1 MSDDLLAGATKAL
14 RDSTDPSARA
24 RSGDD
29 DGALTLARIERS
41 LRTAAPATRSATRRR
56 LTRFVAMPIAAV
68 FLVLSAWA
76 SASGRLPR
84 WLHLGT
90 PHDTEHATTATT
102 AATATAPQSQA
113 APASA
118 SALASANAAASA
130 SASAP
135 ALASALAPALASPPA
150 PARAPAPAPAPALV
164 PDADAD
170 ALYRTAHEAHFSR
183 HDYPAAVAAWD
194 AYLASAGPGGR
205 FTLEARYNRAVAL
218 VKSGRK
224 TEARAALQP
233 FADGEYG
240 GYRREE
246 ARELL
251 LTLD

>member
-1 MSDDLLAGATKAL
+1 MSDDLLASATKAL
-14 RDSTDPSARA
+14 RDSTDPSARS

-29 DGALTLARIERS
+29 DGALTLARVERS
-41 LRTAAPATRSATRRR
+41 LRTAAPPTRSAMRRR

-68 FLVLSAWA
+68 FLVLTAWA

-84 WLHLGT
+84 WLHVGPT
-90 PHDTEHATTATT
+90 RDAEHPTTTT
-102 AATATAPQSQA
+102 AAPPQPPSPPRLLAPP
-113 APASA
+113 APAPASASA
-118 SALASANAAASA
+118 SALASAPASA
-130 SASAP
+130 PAPALASAP
-135 ALASALAPALASPPA
+135 ALALASA
-150 PARAPAPAPAPALV
+150 PARAPAP
-164 PDADAD
+164 DAD

-224 TEARAALQP
+224 AEARAALQP